1 MVSLISISAQA
12 FSVQAEHT
20 GICTY
25 TTLQIGSYQEEFVFF
40 FILFSEKLSRMHAR
54 ANGVLY
60 LSVLIFSRQPHRAM

>member
-25 TTLQIGSYQEEFVFF
+25 TTLRIGSYQEEFVFF
-40 FILFSEKLSRMHAR
+40 CILFSEKYHECMLGRMA
-54 ANGVLY
+54 
-60 LSVLIFSRQPHRAM
+60 FFT